1 MRSYFSTTVDS
12 RTWSTLPLA
21 LAIAVSVTAS
31 TSYGQT
37 PPTSPDDAIAS
48 YQRFLQSD
56 RASVKPRISVLT
68 SSKMAEFMK
77 AVQAKPSLA
86 DTKNRLLAI
95 QEISVP
101 VSDPGSQ
108 PTYEQLLAEV
118 VGGDE
123 TAAVYAQV
131 FYWNKVAMDATA
143 IDHTPPAPNTG
154 PTNVD
159 QVGPARTSRAMAIV
173 HIAMFEALNAISKTY
188 PSYHN
193 IQAGILQQFGNN
205 AVTTTNTSARHAVAY
220 AAARALSAL
229 YPSQAVELN
238 NRLAQNISHIP
249 SSSNP
254 GIGASTPE
262 QVGESVGNAAADAIL
277 NDRAADRARTTKDEP
292 LASVFEFPGIGNW
305 HKDPLNADPTVAL
318 GGFWY
323 LVRPFVMQSSS
334 QFHLVLKGP
343 PKFDSPEFAA
353 AFNDVLHKGV
363 DKNAGP
369 NNPPGNTDRLAPP
382 AGFCTRTGN
391 GTGNQPGDE
400 EFIGKF
406 WAYDATPSLCAPP
419 RLYNMI
425 ATSLANSEKNN
436 QFPNGIELARYLAIL
451 NVAMADA
458 GIAAWEAKYTF
469 LFPRPV
475 TYIRAALPGA
485 TPIAAAMPKWAPLGA
500 PVTNGKPD
508 RVNFT
513 PPFPSYPSGHAVFG
527 GAVFEVFRKTFN
539 SDDKFTF
546 LSDEY
551 NGLNHDPN
559 GMGNRPKHPVTFP
572 SFTAAETENGRSR
585 IYLGIHWQFD
595 AEDGI
600 KQGNAVADYVLDN
613 LYKKPVVP
621 KP

>member
-1 MRSYFSTTVDS
+1 MRKQFSVDVFMN
-12 RTWSTLPLA
+12 TWSAVLLTTGIA
-21 LAIAVSVTAS
+21 AGIAVPVSRAQIPAT
-31 TSYGQT
+31 Q
-37 PPTSPDDAIAS
+37 PTDAVSS

-56 RASVKPRISVLT
+56 RAGSQARVSMLT
-68 SSKMAEFMK
+68 SAKMTEFMK
-77 AVQAKPSLA
+77 AVRSKPSLA
-86 DTKNRLLAI
+86 EAKQRLLRI

-101 VSDPGSQ
+101 LSDPGSQ

-118 VGGDE
+118 VSPDE

-143 IDHTPPAPNTG
+143 ADHTPPAPGTG

-159 QVGPARTSRAMAIV
+159 QIGPARTSRAMAIV

-188 PSYHN
+188 PSYRN
-193 IQAGILQQFGNN
+193 IQAGILQQFGND
-205 AVTTTNTSARHAVAY
+205 ALTPGNTSARHAVAY
-220 AAARALSAL
+220 AAVRTLSAL

-238 NRLAQNISHIP
+238 SRLAQQISHIP
-249 SSSNP
+249 PSANP
-254 GIGASTPE
+254 GIGNSTPE
-262 QVGESVGNAAADAIL
+262 QVGEAVGTAAADGIL
-277 NDRAADRARTTKDEP
+277 SDRADDRSRTTRDEP
-292 LASVFEFPGIGNW
+292 LAALFEFPGIGNW

-334 QFHLVLKGP
+334 QFHSVLKGP
-343 PKFDSPEFAA
+343 PKFDSSEFATA
-353 AFNDVLHKGV
+353 LDEVLHKGV
-363 DKNAGP
+363 DANAGP
-369 NNPPGNTDRLAPP
+369 LNPPGNTDRLPP
-382 AGFCTRTGN
+382 PVGFATRTA
-391 GTGNQPGDE
+391 DE

-425 ATSLANSEKNN
+425 ATSLANSEKNG
-436 QFPNGIELARYLAIL
+436 QFTNGLELARFLAIL

-475 TYIRAALPGA
+475 TYIRGAQPGT
-485 TPIAAAMPKWAPLGA
+485 TPISAAMPKWAPLGA

-527 GAVFEVFRKTFN
+527 GAVFEVFRKVFK
-539 SDDKFTF
+539 SDDQFTF

-551 NGLNHDPN
+551 NGLNRDSN
-559 GMGNRPKHPVTFP
+559 GIGNRPKHPVTFL
-572 SFTAAETENGRSR
+572 SFTAAEAENGKSR
-585 IYLGIHWQFD
+585 VYLGIHWQFD
-595 AEDGI
+595 ADDGI
-600 KQGNAVADYVLDN
+600 KQGNAVADYILDN
-613 LYKKPVVP
+613 LYK
-621 KP
+621 